1 MELAG
6 RIALVTGSGSGIG
19 RATALRLAEA
29 GARVVGADLHAAAAE
44 ETAALHEAIEPA
56 VVDVAD
62 PESVDALSAEV
73 GRRSDR
79 LDVLVNNAGVLAG
92 GTVHGTSV
100 ETWDR
105 VLDVNLRGVYLVTR
119 AMWPLLVASGS
130 GSIVNLASTAGL
142 QGGEGVAAYCV
153 SKAGVVSLT
162 KCTALDGARVGIRC
176 NCVCPAVVETPMMQG
191 VFDLSP
197 DPVAARKAWADMHPL
212 GRFAQPEEIADAIL
226 HLASPRSGF
235 VTGTAALVDG
245 GMLAGVWQA

>member
-1 MELAG
+1 MSPASSAAALVDLLAG
-6 RIALVTGSGSGIG
+6 TYRWV
-19 RATALRLAEA
+19 
-29 GARVVGADLHAAAAE
+29 
-44 ETAALHEAIEPA
+44 
-56 VVDVAD
+56 
-62 PESVDALSAEV
+62 
-73 GRRSDR
+73 RS
-79 LDVLVNNAGVLAG
+79 
-92 GTVHGTSV
+92 
-100 ETWDR
+100 
-105 VLDVNLRGVYLVTR
+105 
-119 AMWPLLVASGS
+119 
-130 GSIVNLASTAGL
+130 AGL

-162 KCTALDGARVGIRC
+162 KCTALDGARAGIRC

-235 VTGTAALVDG
+235 VTGTAAVIDG